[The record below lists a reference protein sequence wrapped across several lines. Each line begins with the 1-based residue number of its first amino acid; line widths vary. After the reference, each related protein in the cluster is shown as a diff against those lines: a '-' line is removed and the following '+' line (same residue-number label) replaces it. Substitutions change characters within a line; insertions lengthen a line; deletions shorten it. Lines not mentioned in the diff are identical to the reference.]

1 MTKDPLMKKVFPHP
15 PMAAFKQP
23 QNLRSMLCRAKL
35 PTQQQAKR
43 KLKGIKPCN
52 EPCNLCPYIKTSKE
66 FVSSQTKEKHN
77 INDAFNCN
85 TKGLIY
91 LTTCT
96 KCNKQYVGQT
106 GRKLKE
112 RMREHL
118 YNMYKKTEVT
128 GIHYS
133 LPGHSHWN
141 FKVQIIE
148 KVEPNTANFRL
159 EREDFWIKK
168 LATKIPLG
176 LNKND

>member
-1 MTKDPLMKKVFPHP
+1 
-15 PMAAFKQP
+15 
-23 QNLRSMLCRAKL
+23 MLCHAKL
-35 PTQQQAKR
+35 PKDKTTTER
-43 KLKGIKPCN
+43 KLTGIRPCN
-52 EPCNLCPYIKTSKE
+52 EPFNLCPYINTSKE
-66 FVSSQTKEKHN
+66 FCSSQTKEKFQMT
-77 INDAFNCN
+77 DSFNCN
-85 TKGLIY
+85 TKGVIY
-91 LTTCT
+91 LTSCT
-96 KCNKQYVGQT
+96 HCDKQYVGQT

-118 YNMYKKTEVT
+118 YNMYQKKEVT

-148 KVEPNTANFRL
+148 KVTPNTPTFRL

-168 LATKIPLG
+168 LCTKIPAG

>member
-1 MTKDPLMKKVFPHP
+1 MTDAL
-15 PMAAFKQP
+15 
-23 QNLRSMLCRAKL
+23 NCSS
-35 PTQQQAKR
+35 
-43 KLKGIKPCN
+43 KG
-52 EPCNLCPYIKTSKE
+52 
-66 FVSSQTKEKHN
+66 V
-77 INDAFNCN
+77 
-85 TKGLIY
+85 IY

-96 KCNKQYVGQT
+96 HCNKQYVGQT

-118 YNMYKKTEVT
+118 YNMYQNKEVT
-128 GIHYS
+128 GLHYS

-148 KVEPNTANFRL
+148 KVTPNILTFRL

-168 LATKIPLG
+168 LSTKIHLG